1 MKNLKNI
8 PVVAMCAVLLAAC
21 ASENSVGNYAI
32 GDDSAAIKAGRNRAE
47 ARISRAELAQ
57 HRRHRQNVSEELA
70 LERETRANKNDA
82 LRQGMGTA
90 AGGLMLLNGVV
101 GTVGVLKS
109 VF

>member
-1 MKNLKNI
+1 MKNS

-57 HRRHRQNVSEELA
+57 HRRQRQNVSEELA
-70 LERETRANKNDA
+70 VEREKRANKNDA

>member
-8 PVVAMCAVLLAAC
+8 PVVAKCAVLLAAC

-57 HRRHRQNVSEELA
+57 HRRQRQNVSEELA
-70 LERETRANKNDA
+70 LEREKRANKNDA

>member
-8 PVVAMCAVLLAAC
+8 PVVAMCTVLLAAC
-21 ASENSVGNYAI
+21 ASESSVANYAI
-32 GDDSAAIKAGRNRAE
+32 GDDSVAIKAGRNRAE
-47 ARISRAELAQ
+47 AQISCAELAQ
-57 HRRHRQNVSEELA
+57 HRRQRQNVSEELA
-70 LERETRANKNDA
+70 LECEKCANKNVA
-82 LRQGMGTA
+82 IRQGMGTA

>member
-57 HRRHRQNVSEELA
+57 HRRQRQNVSEELA
-70 LERETRANKNDA
+70 LEREKRANKNDA
-82 LRQGMGTA
+82 IRQGMGTA

>member
-1 MKNLKNI
+1 MY
-8 PVVAMCAVLLAAC
+8 AVLLAAC

-57 HRRHRQNVSEELA
+57 HRRQRQNVSEELA
-70 LERETRANKNDA
+70 LEREKRANKNDA
-82 LRQGMGTA
+82 IRQGMGTA

>member
-47 ARISRAELAQ
+47 AQISRAELAQ
-57 HRRHRQNVSEELA
+57 HRRQRQ
-70 LERETRANKNDA
+70 KC
-82 LRQGMGTA
+82 
-90 AGGLMLLNGVV
+90 
-101 GTVGVLKS
+101 
-109 VF
+109 F